1 MKLPF
6 ISQFTQVVGLDL
18 GTSQTR
24 IWTDREGII
33 LTEPTC
39 LAVDERTNKVVA
51 VGQEAV
57 AMEGRVG
64 RSVKLYRPIQSG
76 KLYDMDIARAL
87 LKVFL
92 QRVLKSNSFFRPIMM
107 VSLPASSTEVDRV
120 AMTELL
126 YSVGAREVYTI
137 SQPLAAAI
145 GAGVPIADAS
155 GSFILQMGSGI
166 VEAGIISLASL
177 ITFESTRLA
186 GMTADVRIQNQV
198 RDEVGLT
205 IGLETAE
212 ELKHSLATIL
222 PGATKE
228 ELVTGQDVI
237 ESSPKEVKLTSAQIR
252 PPLLKLADQYE
263 SLLKKLFS
271 QIPPELT
278 ADVIDKGM
286 LLSGG
291 LAQLNGLDLYLVNHL
306 GIPVAVVEE
315 PHLTTIKGIATALE
329 HLDLFKESLGYKSW
343 S

>member
-6 ISQFTQVVGLDL
+6 ISQLAQVVGLDL
-18 GTSQTR
+18 GTSYTR
-24 IWTDREGII
+24 IWTDREGIV

-39 LAVDERTNKVVA
+39 LTVDERTNKVVA
-51 VGQEAV
+51 VGEEAV

-64 RSVKLYRPIQSG
+64 SSVKLYRPIQHG
-76 KLYDMDIARAL
+76 KLYDMEIARAL

-92 QRVLKSNSFFRPIMM
+92 QRVLKSSSFFRPVMM
-107 VSLPASSTEVDRV
+107 VSVPASSTEVDRT

-177 ITFESTRLA
+177 VKFESTQLA
-186 GMTADVRIQNQV
+186 GRAADVRIQNQV
-198 RDEVGLT
+198 RDEAGLA

-212 ELKHSLATIL
+212 ELKRTLGTLL
-222 PGATKE
+222 PGDAKT

-237 ESSPKEVKLTSAQIR
+237 ESSPKEVKLSSAQIR
-252 PPLLKLADQYE
+252 PPLVKLAAQYE
-263 SLLKKLFS
+263 TMLKKLFS

-291 LAQLNGLDLYLVNHL
+291 FGQLNGLDLYLVSHL

-329 HLDLFKESLGYKSW
+329 HLDLFKESLGYKT
-343 S
+343 

>member
-6 ISQFTQVVGLDL
+6 ISELTQVVGLDL
-18 GTSQTR
+18 GTSSTR
-24 IWTDREGII
+24 IWTDRGG
-33 LTEPTC
+33 LVLDEPTC

-51 VGQEAV
+51 VGAEAV

-64 RSVKLYRPIQSG
+64 NTVTLYRPIQNG
-76 KLYDMDIARAL
+76 KLYDADIARAL
-87 LKVFL
+87 LRVFL
-92 QRVLKSNSFFRPIMM
+92 QRVLTSSSFFRPVMM
-107 VSLPASSTEVDRV
+107 VSVAASSTEVDRV

-177 ITFESTRLA
+177 NTFESTRLA
-186 GMTADVRIQNQV
+186 GQAADLRIKNQI
-198 RDEVGLT
+198 RDEAGLV

-212 ELKHSLATIL
+212 ELKRTLGTLL
-222 PGATKE
+222 PSATKE

-237 ESSPKEVKLTSAQIR
+237 ESSPKEVKMTSAQIQ
-252 PPLLKLADQYE
+252 PPLLKMAEQYQVM
-263 SLLKKLFS
+263 LKKLFS
-271 QIPPELT
+271 RIPPELT

-291 LAQLNGLDLYLVNHL
+291 FSQLNGLDMYLVTHL
-306 GIPVAVVEE
+306 GIPVAVVEQ
-315 PHLTTIKGIATALE
+315 PHLATITGIGTALE
-329 HLDLFKESLGYKSW
+329 HLELFKESLGYRV
-343 S
+343 